1 MLKAL
6 PASTMP
12 SGRTHDS
19 ITLWSLP
26 LLAGLTFART
36 QSSSLTLFVSGSYLF
51 SGLMFGPDLDVYSHQ
66 YKRWGLL
73 RWIWLPYRRSMRHR
87 SFWSHGPIVGT
98 VVRVAY
104 LFIWVG
110 LLGTGGIFVG
120 AIAVQLVSKT
130 NDWFVLAQ
138 QWWSS
143 SIGFLERAPQQY
155 PTEAIAIAIGLE
167 LGAMSHALSDWTL
180 STYRRMV
187 KQHSPKKAAIVRQT
201 PSPSAASPV
210 EGNGTKP
217 SSVAERS
224 KPVTVSP
231 PTYREPQLPPLER
244 RRDEA

>member
-1 MLKAL
+1 
-6 PASTMP
+6 MP

-98 VVRVAY
+98 VVRVVY
-104 LFIWVG
+104 LFLWVG
-110 LLGTGGIFVG
+110 LLGTGGIVVG
-120 AIAVQLVSKT
+120 AIGVQLLSKT

-143 SIGFLERAPQQY
+143 SLSFLARSPQQY
-155 PTEAIAIAIGLE
+155 PSETIAIAIGLE

-187 KQHSPKKAAIVRQT
+187 KRSARKAAIAQ
-201 PSPSAASPV
+201 PASSPATALPV
-210 EGNGTKP
+210 EGHGTKP
-217 SSVAERS
+217 SSVSERS
-224 KPVTVSP
+224 SPFPPSP
-231 PTYREPQLPPLER
+231 PTYREPQLPPFR
-244 RRDEA
+244 RRKDKA

>member
-1 MLKAL
+1 
-6 PASTMP
+6 MP

-87 SFWSHGPIVGT
+87 SVWSHGPIVGT

-110 LLGTGGIFVG
+110 LLGSGGIVVS
-120 AIAVQLVSKT
+120 AIAVQLISKT

-143 SIGFLERAPQQY
+143 SIGFLERTPQQY
-155 PTEAIAIAIGLE
+155 PMEAIAIAIGLE

-180 STYRRMV
+180 STYRRTF
-187 KQHSPKKAAIVRQT
+187 KRSPKKAAIVRQA
-201 PSPSAASPV
+201 PSPLTASTF

-224 KPVTVSP
+224 QPLAPSP
-231 PTYREPQLPPLER
+231 PTYREPQLPPFER
-244 RRDEA
+244 RKDEG